1 MAVQGCPPPV
11 MGRWLCRA
19 VLFLDSEEESG
30 AAGPARPLPSMQ
42 TFAFQTQM
50 RRCRASGRAG
60 GGGRACSAPL
70 ALPAPSPAPCVRPPI
85 TCVHMASASAT
96 LSGTSLLGALL

>member
-1 MAVQGCPPPV
+1 MAVQGCPLPT
-11 MGRWLCRA
+11 A
-19 VLFLDSEEESG
+19 SEEESG

-60 GGGRACSAPL
+60 GGASSTPL
-70 ALPAPSPAPCVRPPI
+70 ALRAPTPAPCFHPSDHLRPHRLRVCHPLPDLPAGL
-85 TCVHMASASAT
+85 ASPDWEGGRGLA
-96 LSGTSLLGALL
+96 